1 LYRDAAPNVHR
12 AGRAGRRACIAAG
25 PHRG

>member
-12 AGRAGRRACIAAG
+12 AGPQRNRPPQSHG
-25 PHRG
+25 